1 MESNY
6 YWELFLAT
14 GAPAYYLAYQA
25 IKRTED
31 EDVSQNTGSC
41 APADGVQ

>member
-1 MESNY
+1 MDSNY

-14 GAPAYYLAYQA
+14 GAPAYYLAYQQCL
-25 IKRTED
+25 KSED

>member
-6 YWELFLAT
+6 YWDLFMAT

-25 IKRTED
+25 QKRTED
-31 EDVSQNTGSC
+31 EDVSENTGSC
-41 APADGVQ
+41 ASPDGVQ